1 MVPCQSEGSRM
12 GLTASPLPTTRFR
25 YQDNAQL
32 IADACAAG
40 DPDATYTVE
49 PSGEMFVITIRD
61 AADGYML
68 GTL

>member
-1 MVPCQSEGSRM
+1 M
-12 GLTASPLPTTRFR
+12 GHLPASPLPTTRFH

-49 PSGEMFVITIRD
+49 PSGVMFVVTIRD
-61 AADGYML
+61 AADGFKL